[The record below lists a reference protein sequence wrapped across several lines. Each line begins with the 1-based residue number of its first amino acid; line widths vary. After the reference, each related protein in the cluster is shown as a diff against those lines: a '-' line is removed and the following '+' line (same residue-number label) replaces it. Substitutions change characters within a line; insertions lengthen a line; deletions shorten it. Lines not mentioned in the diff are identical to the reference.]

1 MKLKQRL
8 LANWGLKLISL
19 MLAFLLWFL
28 VVQIGDPKDSQDV
41 GRIQVKLVNTELLDA
56 ENKVYEV
63 LDDTDMVRVTVYA
76 QRSVLQNLRSS
87 DITAEADVSR
97 LTDINTIPITFTSA
111 NANVTDIR
119 GSHDVVKLSVEDKAS
134 KYVTLVSSTTGEV
147 ADGYMVSGV
156 TTDQNRIEVTGPQS
170 LVDQVKNAGVV
181 IDVTDASGNLTANV
195 DIALYDENGETVT
208 GENLITNVSYVRVS
222 VEVLAVK
229 EVPLE
234 LQVMGVPAEG
244 YMATGVIDC
253 DPATVQIAGT
263 TVKLAQI
270 SQITVSEE
278 ELNIT
283 GESKNMEAVIDIREY
298 LPDGVKL
305 ADSTFSGKVEAVVHI
320 EPSTERTLEL
330 NADQLRISGVPDGL
344 QGELLM
350 DEDETYTLE
359 LEGLQDTIEALSES
373 DLTGTVD
380 IGAWMEEEGMET
392 LSPGTYHVPV
402 TFELEQGVAVTNAPS
417 VRVRISSE

>member
-28 VVQIGDPKDSQDV
+28 VVQIGDPKDSQDM

-63 LDDTDMVRVTVYA
+63 LDDTDTVRVTVYA

-119 GSHDVVKLSVEDKAS
+119 GSHDVVKLNVEDKAS
-134 KYVTLVSSTTGEV
+134 KYVTLVSSTSGEV

-181 IDVTDASGNLTANV
+181 IDVTDATGNLTANV

-208 GENLITNVSYVRVS
+208 GENLVTNVSYVRVS